1 MRRRARLPAPDTL
14 PRPPHWA
21 EHAACR
27 GADPNL
33 FHPEGDAG
41 AVKVVAAETTAT
53 YCASCLVREP
63 CLEGALSR
71 GERWGVWGGLDP
83 EELRALR
90 RRRRERER
98 RDREE
103 VSDAR
108 HEEKPAAAA

>member
-1 MRRRARLPAPDTL
+1 MRRRARLPAPDAL
-14 PRPPHWA
+14 PRPPHWS
-21 EHAACR
+21 ERAACLD
-27 GADPNL
+27 ADPNL

-41 AVKVVAAETTAT
+41 AVKVVAAEATAT

-71 GERWGVWGGLDP
+71 GERWGVWGGLDE

-98 RDREE
+98 REREE
-103 VSDAR
+103 ARDAR
-108 HEEKPAAAA
+108 RESAEATAA